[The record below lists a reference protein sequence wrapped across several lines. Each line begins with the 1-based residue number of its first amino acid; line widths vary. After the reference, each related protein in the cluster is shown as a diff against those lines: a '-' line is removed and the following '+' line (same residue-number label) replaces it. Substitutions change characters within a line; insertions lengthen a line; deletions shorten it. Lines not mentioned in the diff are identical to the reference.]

1 MRASLTSTAG
11 YYTTSGRGVG
21 DRAVADD
28 GQKEAIGRHG
38 DFITSP
44 ELTQIFGE
52 LMGVWFVH
60 QWQTTAKKY
69 APSSPPLSVAFS
81 LYHSGL
87 PVCGDCP
94 LAHCGC
100 GGLPRSPLPFP
111 SDSHTLRSVC
121 GPSYPLVP
129 FVEYQYMALHIRPKV
144 PDEYTPE
151 IRW

>member
-69 APSSPPLSVAFS
+69 APSSPPSLSLS
-81 LYHSGL
+81 LCTT
-87 PVCGDCP
+87 P
-94 LAHCGC
+94 GC
-100 GGLPRSPLPFP
+100 LCAGIV
-111 SDSHTLRSVC
+111 H
-121 GPSYPLVP
+121 
-129 FVEYQYMALHIRPKV
+129 
-144 PDEYTPE
+144 
-151 IRW
+151 